1 MSDTSRTDNAA
12 RQITPSEHQRVS
24 KHCINRLWSIFGQ
37 PNTNDLESF
46 VDEYIRAL
54 SRFDTMTLDSGC
66 DRLFATIK
74 KEFRISH
81 WPTISEVRECCNWA
95 AKEIH
100 SANMQRQRPKDY
112 SDEIQATAEA
122 RRVKEM
128 VAGPIAERACREG
141 WILGLHDFVRDNRR
155 LPVHAEESKLIADA
169 NYLLDCASGN
179 INMGQFHAAFLRM
192 AEAMLARRAD
202 LINEFGDGGRA

>member
-1 MSDTSRTDNAA
+1 MSTQKDSSA
-12 RQITPSEHQRVS
+12 RVITPDEHQRVS
-24 KHCINRLWSIFGQ
+24 KHFVNRLWNVFGE
-37 PNTNDLESF
+37 PNTNDLPSF
-46 VDEYIRAL
+46 VDEYIRSL
-54 SRFDTMTLDSGC
+54 SRFDTATLDKGC
-66 DRLFATIK
+66 DRLFDTLK
-74 KEFRISH
+74 KEFRVSH
-81 WPTISEVRECCNWA
+81 WPTINDCRENCNWA

-141 WILGLHDFVRDNRR
+141 WIVGLHDFVRDNRR

-179 INMGQFHAAFLRM
+179 VNMGNFHIAFLRM